1 MLNDIQENP
10 ELLDIFDDM
19 CLKWWNHKDLIDIMK
34 EIIRNYFDKKT
45 TTYNISIQFKM
56 SLQSIIDKPKELLEL
71 IDSCLK
77 PKQKDKQ
84 EFGEVFT
91 PMYLIFE
98 MLDNLDKQYTHEYGK
113 SIFSEMNFTWF
124 DPAAG
129 MGNFPVAVYLRLMEG
144 LKMQIPN
151 DENRKKHIVE
161 NMLYMSELNKKNVF
175 ICHQVFNMNN
185 QFKMNLY
192 EGDTLELNIV
202 SVWSINNFD
211 VILGNPPYNKGGI
224 WSHTKKQI
232 VKKEKYYG

>member
-1 MLNDIQENP
+1 
-10 ELLDIFDDM
+10 
-19 CLKWWNHKDLIDIMK
+19 
-34 EIIRNYFDKKT
+34 
-45 TTYNISIQFKM
+45 M
-56 SLQSIIDKPKELLEL
+56 SLQSLIDKPKELLEL

-77 PKQKDKQ
+77 PKKIEKDQ
-84 EFGEVFT
+84 FGEVFT

-113 SIFSEMNFTWF
+113 SIFSEMSFTWF

-129 MGNFPVAVYLRLMEG
+129 MGNFPVAVYLRLMDG
-144 LKMQIPN
+144 LKTQIPN

-224 WSHTKKQI
+224 RSHTGKQLGDKNETIWTKFIEKSFNWLKPNGFLVFINPLSWLKKSHSLHNIMLEKHI
-232 VKKEKYYG
+232 VLLKLWDNS